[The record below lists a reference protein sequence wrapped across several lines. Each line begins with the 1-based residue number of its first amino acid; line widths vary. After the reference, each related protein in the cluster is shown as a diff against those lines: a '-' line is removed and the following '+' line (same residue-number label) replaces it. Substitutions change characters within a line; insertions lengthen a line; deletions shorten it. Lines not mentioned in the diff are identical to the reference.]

1 MTKSK
6 VWNNC
11 KELSDGNWLDL
22 EDDKQFSLNQ
32 NWTNSSSR
40 DSFFISDKNNFAF
53 NNRWDLSY
61 VLSYYGSILGANV
74 KTNSEIIFLDTEGV
88 KKFKNSKILIVGG
101 GPSTLHVD
109 WSSDDYDYVFSCNHF
124 YLNKKLK
131 NVDVALATFTTETD
145 FSDKNDSFHNYMSKN
160 STIICFEDRMQ
171 LQEREHFKS
180 IKDRY
185 KNRAMYAHTR
195 YRGKIGAVPR
205 LLCMAVMFGAKEVHV
220 VGMDGFKRGDKLGE
234 VAGHAFEV
242 DKTRMGTHDYRLYHK
257 HYVAL
262 WDYLLNDIG
271 KNVKF
276 QNLGEGH
283 PSNMTTDISV
293 QEFPLEKICK

>member
-1 MTKSK
+1 MTKNK
-6 VWNNC
+6 IWNNC
-11 KELSDGNWLDL
+11 KKLSDGSWIDL
-22 EDDKQFSLNQ
+22 EDDKKFSLNQ

-53 NNRWDLSY
+53 NNKWDLSY
-61 VLSYYGSILGANV
+61 VLSYYGSMLGTNV
-74 KTNSEIIFLDTEGV
+74 KTNSEIIFLDIEGI

-101 GPSTLHVD
+101 GPSTLHAD
-109 WSSDDYDYVFSCNHF
+109 WNPDDYDYVFSCNHF
-124 YLNKKLK
+124 YLNEKLK

-145 FSDKNDSFHNYMSKN
+145 FSDKNSSFHNYMSKN

-171 LQEREHFKS
+171 LQEREHFKA
-180 IKDRY
+180 IKDKYGERV
-185 KNRAMYAHTR
+185 MYAHTR

-205 LLCMAVMFGAKEVHV
+205 LLCMAVMFGAEEIHV

-234 VAGHAFEV
+234 VAGHAFEI